1 MELTLKNSHISCL
14 VSNLGAELRS
24 LRRLDRD
31 DEYIWQHDP
40 AIWVGSAPIL
50 FPFVGRM
57 KNAGYMHQG
66 EYYLFPL
73 HGFAAAA
80 KFQLLAST
88 VDSVIFCL
96 RADAQ
101 SKRIYPFDF
110 ALTVSFSLF
119 MSTLNVHYTVEN
131 LSGGTMYFAIG
142 SHPAFRLPIEMQDG
156 GSISDY
162 FIEFAKPELSEC
174 YKLHGGLL
182 ATQATAQPLRFER
195 RLDLS
200 PTIFNEDALIFKH
213 IRSRALR
220 LAHRSGATR
229 LTMHLGEAPHLG
241 IWSKPAAPFV
251 CIEPWH
257 GYDDDAE
264 SSEELSKKDSVIS
277 LRAGD
282 VFKTD
287 YTVSI

>member
-1 MELTLKNSHISCL
+1 MELTLQNSHISCQ
-14 VSNLGAELRS
+14 VASLGAELRS
-24 LRRLDRD
+24 LRRVDRD
-31 DEYIWQHDP
+31 DEYIWQRDP
-40 AIWVGSAPIL
+40 ALWVGSAPIL

-57 KNAGYMHQG
+57 KNAGYLYEGQ
-66 EYYLFPL
+66 YYLFPT
-73 HGFAAAA
+73 HGFAAAS
-80 KFQLLAST
+80 KFKLEAST
-88 VDSVIFCL
+88 ADSAIFCL

-101 SKRIYPFDF
+101 TKQIYPFDF
-110 ALTVSFSLF
+110 VLTVTFSLF

-131 LSGGTMYFAIG
+131 LSHGAMYFSIG
-142 SHPAFRLPIEMQDG
+142 SHPAFRLPLEDATLE
-156 GSISDY
+156 DY
-162 FIEFAKPELSEC
+162 FIEFSKPEANEC
-174 YKLHGGLL
+174 YKLDGKLL
-182 ATQATAQPLRFER
+182 ATKPIALPLRFDR

-200 PTIFNEDALIFKH
+200 ATIFDEDALIFKH

-229 LTMHLGEAPHLG
+229 LTMHMGGAPHLG
-241 IWSKPAAPFV
+241 IWAKPGAPYV

-257 GYDDDAE
+257 GFDDDADA
-264 SSEELSKKDSVIS
+264 SEALNKKPSVIS

>member
-1 MELTLKNSHISCL
+1 VELTLKNNHIACKVAS
-14 VSNLGAELRS
+14 LGAELRS

-31 DEYIWQHDP
+31 DEHIWQRDP
-40 AIWVGSAPIL
+40 TIWAASAPIL

-57 KNAGYMHQG
+57 KNAGYMYDG
-66 EYYLFPL
+66 KYYLFST

-80 KFQLLAST
+80 KFKLEANT
-88 VDSVIFCL
+88 ADSAIFTL

-101 SKRIYPFDF
+101 TMRIYPFDF
-110 ALTVSFSLF
+110 TLTVTFSLF
-119 MSTLNVHYTVEN
+119 MSTLNVHYAVEN
-131 LSGGTMYFAIG
+131 LSHGPMYFSIG
-142 SHPAFRLPIEMQDG
+142 SHPAFRLPLEAATLE
-156 GSISDY
+156 DY
-162 FIEFAKPELSEC
+162 FIEFSKPEASEC
-174 YKLHGGLL
+174 YKLEGNLL
-182 ATQATAQPLRFER
+182 ASKPSALPLRFDR

-200 PTIFNEDALIFKH
+200 PTIFDDDALIFKH

-229 LTMHLGEAPHLG
+229 LTMHMGGAPHLG
-241 IWSKPAAPFV
+241 IWAKPGAPYV
-251 CIEPWH
+251 CIEPWY
-257 GYDDDAE
+257 GFDDDADT
-264 SSEELSKKDSVIS
+264 SEALNKKQSVMS